1 MAEEIKNE
9 EVKTIQVDIEKMKA
23 ASEQLKTAGADLFAE
38 EIKNLQTKIENAEK
52 ELAAAADGATSK
64 VKEVEQTFVQKYG
77 ADIVKGTE
85 IVLLALIA
93 GRILGVI

>member
-1 MAEEIKNE
+1 MTGSKEEI
-9 EVKTIQVDIEKMKA
+9 QADIEKMKA

-52 ELAAAADGATSK
+52 ELADVADETTTE
-64 VKEVEQTFVQKYG
+64 VKAVEQTFVQEYG

>member
-1 MAEEIKNE
+1 MNEQIK
-9 EVKTIQVDIEKMKA
+9 QDIEKMKA

-52 ELAAAADGATSK
+52 ELVVTVDGGITE
-64 VKEVEQTFVQKYG
+64 VKEVEQTFVQEYG

>member
-1 MAEEIKNE
+1 MTGSKEEI
-9 EVKTIQVDIEKMKA
+9 QADIEKMKA

-52 ELAAAADGATSK
+52 ELATALEKGTAE

-77 ADIVKGTE
+77 TEIVKGVE
-85 IVLLALIA
+85 IILLVVIA
-93 GRILGVI
+93 ARLFGVV

>member
-1 MAEEIKNE
+1 MNEQIK
-9 EVKTIQVDIEKMKA
+9 QDIEKMKV
-23 ASEQLKTAGADLFAE
+23 ASEQLKMAGADLFAE
-38 EIKNLQTKIENAEK
+38 EIKNLQTKIENTEK
-52 ELAAAADGATSK
+52 ELAATADGATTE
-64 VKEVEQTFVQKYG
+64 VKEAEQTFVQEYG

>member
-1 MAEEIKNE
+1 MTESKEEI
-9 EVKTIQVDIEKMKA
+9 QADLEKMKA

-52 ELAAAADGATSK
+52 ELATLVEQGIVK

-77 ADIVKGTE
+77 TGIVRGVE
-85 IVLLALIA
+85 IVLLVAIA
-93 GRILGVI
+93 ARLFRVI

>member
-1 MAEEIKNE
+1 MTGSKEA
-9 EVKTIQVDIEKMKA
+9 IQADIEKMKA
-23 ASEQLKTAGADLFAE
+23 ASEQLKTAGADLFSE

-52 ELAAAADGATSK
+52 ELAATVDVAASE

-77 ADIVKGTE
+77 AVTVKGLE
-85 IVLLALIA
+85 LILLGLIA